1 MHCCVHVCACV
12 CMCAWVRGCVL
23 VCVCLYVNVRVCECV
38 WRCLQA
44 RQGSLTGKRAQLVRT
59 LVDAVGA
66 GGGNTAMTDS
76 EIAATEARI
85 ATVRDTRRRCP
96 HINTHT
102 RGQAP
107 AVG

>member
-1 MHCCVHVCACV
+1 M
-12 CMCAWVRGCVL
+12 R
-23 VCVCLYVNVRVCECV
+23 VCLCV

-85 ATVRDTRRRCP
+85 ATVRRTGRHSP
-96 HINTHT
+96 HMNTHT
-102 RGQAP
+102 HRQAP